1 MSIVSCIGKLGGA
14 PNALGSKNPPAYY
27 ASPIW
32 ITRKG
37 IAKQFRH
44 LLRCLGVSLWFTAGL
59 ERCCRLK
66 RLRSPAQ

>member
-1 MSIVSCIGKLGGA
+1 MLIVNCIGKLGGA

-37 IAKQFRH
+37 ISQGGIIANTAIMD
-44 LLRCLGVSLWFTAGL
+44 SFTVLPSTHTAL
-59 ERCCRLK
+59 TI
-66 RLRSPAQ
+66 PD

>member
-1 MSIVSCIGKLGGA
+1 MPIVNCIGKLGGA

-44 LLRCLGVSLWFTAGL
+44 LLRCFGITCL
-59 ERCCRLK
+59 
-66 RLRSPAQ
+66 

>member
-1 MSIVSCIGKLGGA
+1 MLIVNCIGKLGGA

-37 IAKQFRH
+37 ISQ
-44 LLRCLGVSLWFTAGL
+44 GGIITNTA
-59 ERCCRLK
+59 
-66 RLRSPAQ
+66 